1 MSPATFTACLHILV
15 IFAGNVPTIGR
26 TLLNN
31 NMGRTLQ
38 QLLVQD
44 RPAAQAETGQT
55 VNIEIIPRSPQV
67 KTNKTSRLLGNLFKQ
82 SHDFNPR

>member
-44 RPAAQAETGQT
+44 RPAAQASAETGQS

-67 KTNKTSRLLGNLFKQ
+67 ETNKTSRLLGNL
-82 SHDFNPR
+82 S